1 MPTGRLLMTTW
12 LITGCSTGLGR
23 ALAHRVLAE
32 GHNAVITDRDTA
44 ALTELTET
52 YPDNALAVPLDV
64 RNAEQIDSA
73 VEAARQQFGSID
85 VLVNNAD
92 YGYRAAVEE
101 GEPEAVRDLF
111 ETNYFGAVNMIN
123 AVLPTMREQRNGVI
137 INISSIAG
145 QRSAPGSGYYAA
157 SKAALESTAEALRQ
171 EVAPLGIR
179 VAIVQPGPFR
189 TDVFS
194 RSMKQS
200 DTAMDAYAETAGK
213 RRKDHDPSPHNQPGD
228 PDRAAKAVIQL
239 AELDEPPMRLVLG
252 KAANEMAEIDLNKQL
267 DDLMDWE
274 HIGLA
279 TDYPAPANQ
288 AN

>member
-1 MPTGRLLMTTW
+1 MTTW

-23 ALAHRVLAE
+23 ALAHRVLEE
-32 GHNAVITDRDTA
+32 GHKAVITARDTA
-44 ALTELTET
+44 ALTELTEA
-52 YPDNALAVPLDV
+52 YPDSALAVPLDV

-85 VLVNNAD
+85 VLVNNAG

-101 GEPEAVRDLF
+101 GEADAIRDLF
-111 ETNYFGAVNMIN
+111 DTNYFGAVNMIN

-145 QRSAPGSGYYAA
+145 QRSAAGSGYYAA
-157 SKAALESTAEALRQ
+157 SKAALESTSEALRQ

-189 TDVFS
+189 TDFFS
-194 RSMKQS
+194 RSLQQS
-200 DTAMDAYAETAGK
+200 ETAMDAYAETAGK
-213 RRKDHDPSPHNQPGD
+213 RRKENDPTTSNQPGD
-228 PDRAAKAVIQL
+228 PERAAAAIMQL
-239 AELDEPPMRLVLG
+239 AQLEEPPMRLVLG
-252 KAANEMAEIDLNKQL
+252 KAANQMAEKDLNQQL

-274 HIGLA
+274 HLGLE
-279 TDYPAPANQ
+279 TDYPVSAE
-288 AN
+288 

>member
-1 MPTGRLLMTTW
+1 MTTW

-23 ALAHRVLAE
+23 ALAQHVLEA
-32 GHNAVITDRDTA
+32 GHNAVIAARDTSSLA
-44 ALTELTET
+44 ELTDA
-52 YPDNALAVPLDV
+52 YPDTALAVPLDV

-111 ETNYFGAVNMIN
+111 ETNYFGAVNIIN
-123 AVLPTMREQRNGVI
+123 AVLLTMREQRNGVI

-189 TDVFS
+189 TDFFS
-194 RSMKQS
+194 RSLQQS
-200 DTAMDAYAETAGK
+200 ETAMDAYAETAGK
-213 RRKDHDPSPHNQPGD
+213 RRKENAPAPSNQPGD
-228 PDRAAKAVIQL
+228 PERAAAAIMQL
-239 AELDEPPMRLVLG
+239 AQLEEPPMRLVLG
-252 KAANEMAEIDLNKQL
+252 KAANQMAEKDLNQQL

-274 HIGLA
+274 HLGLE
-279 TDYPAPANQ
+279 TDYPVSAE
-288 AN
+288 

>member
-1 MPTGRLLMTTW
+1 MTTW

-23 ALAHRVLAE
+23 ALAQHVLE
-32 GHNAVITDRDTA
+32 TGHNAVITARDTA
-44 ALTELTET
+44 SVADLTDAYPET
-52 YPDNALAVPLDV
+52 SLAVPLDV
-64 RNAEQIDSA
+64 RNEEQIDSA

-85 VLVNNAD
+85 VLVNNAGH
-92 YGYRAAVEE
+92 GYRAAVEE

-189 TDVFS
+189 TDFFS

-213 RRKDHDPSPHNQPGD
+213 RRKEHDPSPHNQPGD
-228 PDRAAKAVIQL
+228 PDRAAKAIIQL

-252 KAANEMAEIDLNKQL
+252 KAANELAEIDLNKQL